1 MGLGRREL
9 MGRVEEEGVVELMV
23 LHILLFVYG
32 CVVGVLVRSLVVV
45 MDELKIQDGSVDFID
60 SDRLQNIGVG
70 VKVGWS
76 NTMGLSCIQRTK
88 QHDE

>member
-1 MGLGRREL
+1 

-32 CVVGVLVRSLVVV
+32 CVVGVLVRGLVAV